1 MSHAWS
7 LSLRCDRPIQG
18 CEITSHASLSVKGQM
33 ENTVRANIL
42 RDNAHYFDIKWQR
55 GLAERMCANDNCDR
69 ARTCNPTMWSK
80 SAGTQIVQC
89 IECAR
94 SGLNHANST
103 FCSLHCFRNSWRY
116 HSGKH
121 MKFTANNHGHNSNN
135 RDGTMS
141 NSSSTEN
148 ITDLANIEIPIDHDN
163 DDDNS

>member
-42 RDNAHYFDIKWQR
+42 RDNPHYFDIKWER

-69 ARTCNPTMWSK
+69 ARTCNPIMWSK

-94 SGLNHANST
+94 SGLNHENST
-103 FCSLHCFRNSWRY
+103 FCSLHCFRNSWQY
-116 HSGKH
+116 HSSKH
-121 MKFTANNHGHNSNN
+121 EKFTANSNKN
-135 RDGTMS
+135 GNNNNRRDGTMS

-148 ITDLANIEIPIDHDN
+148 ITD
-163 DDDNS
+163 